1 METTSRSFVLFAGA
15 ACLSAAASVLV
26 PVPVFAQ
33 QVTRSFDYKP
43 VDGIQNVSL
52 AVEDVK
58 VQQVVFKV
66 PKEGGKASRAERSEA
81 VVRVDNEGRIP
92 VSVGVSVVVL
102 DEAGNIVAAGS
113 GATRAGWVQSGSR
126 VPVSMRLPYISRNF
140 TKARKFTITLEVETK
155 PSGEAAPAPEAA
167 GAS

>member
-1 METTSRSFVLFAGA
+1 MRKAFVLSASA
-15 ACLSAAASVLV
+15 ACLAVSASLA
-26 PVPVFAQ
+26 AQ

-43 VDGIQNVSL
+43 VDGIQNVQL
-52 AVEDVK
+52 AVDDVR

-66 PKEGGKASRAERSEA
+66 PKEGASSRAERSEA
-81 VVRVDNEGRIP
+81 VVRVDNEGGVP
-92 VSVGVSVVVL
+92 VSVGVAVVVL

-126 VPVSMRLPYISRNF
+126 VPVSMRLLYVSRNF
-140 TKARKFTITLEVETK
+140 AKARKFTITMEVESK
-155 PSGEAAPAPEAA
+155 PSAEPAPAPEAS

>member
-1 METTSRSFVLFAGA
+1 MRRSFVLFAGA
-15 ACLSAAASVLV
+15 ACLAAAASV
-26 PVPVFAQ
+26 PAQ

-52 AVEDVK
+52 AVDDVK

-81 VVRVDNEGRIP
+81 VVRVDNEGQIP

-140 TKARKFTITLEVETK
+140 AKARKFTITLEVETK